1 MGVAQT
7 SLQSWVPIQNFKT
20 RCRSEG
26 MSKNHKAPLLA
37 LGPYPQ
43 PFLGLH
49 SNNSFVEV
57 VVVTFMCGFTSLVT
71 VWQGFCTVNVKS
83 THENPVNRLCDL
95 WQCLLWA
102 KSVENM
108 DLRHLKQ
115 YRGKKLAWHDIQL
128 CHFEELGF

>member
-1 MGVAQT
+1 
-7 SLQSWVPIQNFKT
+7 
-20 RCRSEG
+20 

-71 VWQGFCTVNVKS
+71 V
-83 THENPVNRLCDL
+83 
-95 WQCLLWA
+95 
-102 KSVENM
+102 
-108 DLRHLKQ
+108 
-115 YRGKKLAWHDIQL
+115 
-128 CHFEELGF
+128 